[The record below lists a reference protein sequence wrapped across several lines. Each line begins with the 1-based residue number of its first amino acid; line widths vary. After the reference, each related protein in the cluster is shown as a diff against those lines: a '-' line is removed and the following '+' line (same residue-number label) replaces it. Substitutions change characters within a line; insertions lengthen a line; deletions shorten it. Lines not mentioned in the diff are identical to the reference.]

1 MPLYIFRLSS
11 SESGTVSIQSVP
23 GPFSMNGQS
32 TEKRTRSM
40 PIWRMVQSSAG
51 VEKKPLVVTGK
62 CSQKVRL
69 NLMGFWHVGIIQP
82 KANPT

>member
-1 MPLYIFRLSS
+1 
-11 SESGTVSIQSVP
+11 
-23 GPFSMNGQS
+23 
-32 TEKRTRSM
+32 
-40 PIWRMVQSSAG
+40 MVQSSAG
-51 VEKKPLVVTGK
+51 VEKKPLVVTWK